1 MSRILNYSF
10 IITDA
15 PFKNVSGAGVLCLLK
30 NFALARAF
38 SGAAPELSEAAAN
51 LGQRLKRPISR

>member
-1 MSRILNYSF
+1 MSQILNYSF

-15 PFKNVSGAGVLCLLK
+15 PFESVSGASVLCLLK

-38 SGAAPELSEAAAN
+38 SGAALKLSGAAAN
-51 LGQRLKRPISR
+51 LGQRNKTPISR